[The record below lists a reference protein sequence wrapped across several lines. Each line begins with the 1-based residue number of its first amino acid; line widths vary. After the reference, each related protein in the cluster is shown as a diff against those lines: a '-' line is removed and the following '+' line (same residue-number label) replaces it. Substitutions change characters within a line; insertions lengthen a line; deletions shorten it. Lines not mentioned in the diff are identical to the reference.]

1 MQVFKLASA
10 TNCYIINLTKPQF
23 PYLLNG
29 GSSCSLIEQP
39 WELLERLCKV
49 LRVVPCTPAMIS
61 CHSGL
66 VASFLPPAFTCAICH
81 VTLQFPS
88 PQGMFMPL

>member
-1 MQVFKLASA
+1 MQVFKLALA

-23 PYLLNG
+23 PCLLNR

-39 WELLERLCKV
+39 WELLERLCEV
-49 LRVVPCTPAMIS
+49 LRAVPCTPATIS
-61 CHSGL
+61 RHSGL
-66 VASFLPPAFTCAICH
+66 VASILPPAFTCAVCH

-88 PQGMFMPL
+88 PQGKFMPL

>member
-10 TNCYIINLTKPQF
+10 TTNCYIINLTKPQF

-39 WELLERLCKV
+39 
-49 LRVVPCTPAMIS
+49 
-61 CHSGL
+61 
-66 VASFLPPAFTCAICH
+66 
-81 VTLQFPS
+81 
-88 PQGMFMPL
+88 